1 MIDVKFKEKKGW
13 IQQPKVDIVPSKGV
27 YLRQRLYTDTLV
39 KEDPFC
45 KWSLSI
51 WNRSKTKNKCLKS
64 SDI

>member
-1 MIDVKFKEKKGW
+1 MIDVKFKEKKGC

-45 KWSLSI
+45 K
-51 WNRSKTKNKCLKS
+51 
-64 SDI
+64 